1 VQKKDLQLSAA
12 ATILVALFLIPTLI
26 NTGLWGK
33 LPFSPLLLFLII
45 PVLGVSGLF
54 VASLIGKKIPLLWQ
68 FGKFA
73 AVGFLN
79 TAIDFGILNFLI
91 AVTGISKGVGII
103 PMNAASFSIALVN
116 SYFWNKEWVFPGR
129 KQANFAIFVAV
140 TLIGLAINSGI
151 VYVLTTYVS
160 PVFVQSD
167 KLWANLAKVL
177 ATAVSLFWN
186 FAGYKL
192 VVFKK

>member
-1 VQKKDLQLSAA
+1 VQKRDLQLSVA

-26 NTGLWGK
+26 NTGLLGK

-45 PVLGVSGLF
+45 PILGISGLF
-54 VASLIGKKIPLLWQ
+54 VASLIGKKISLLWQ

-91 AVTGISKGVGII
+91 ALTGVSKGVGII
-103 PMNAASFSIALVN
+103 PINTTSFSIALVN

-129 KQANFAIFVAV
+129 KQANFALFVAV
-140 TLIGLAINSGI
+140 TLIGLSINSGI
-151 VYVLTTYVS
+151 VYVLTTYIS
-160 PVFVQSD
+160 PIVVESD

-177 ATAVSLFWN
+177 ATAISLFWN

-192 VVFKK
+192 IVFKR